1 MTATKPDLDQLLFC
15 DEPMISRAS
24 NAMPSSLEEMN
35 QRSTPMDLIIMGLA
49 AIAVTGVVAVVLG
62 WQIAAVLFAG
72 LIYRS
77 AEMGSQTR
85 LST

>member
-15 DEPMISRAS
+15 DEPMFSRTS
-24 NAMPSSLEEMN
+24 NAMPSSFEETN

-49 AIAVTGVVAVVLG
+49 ALAVTGVVTVVLG

-72 LIYRS
+72 LIYKAVEMRS
-77 AEMGSQTR
+77 QAQHSA
-85 LST
+85 